1 MIKYIEKL
9 PSDSEEL
16 RRIKINIEEKNIQ
29 KTKKEKE

>member
-16 RRIKINIEEKNIQ
+16 RKMRIIEIN
-29 KTKKEKE
+29 KKPLPIK

>member
-16 RRIKINIEEKNIQ
+16 ERKKVKENKEDD
-29 KTKKEKE
+29 TKLDNRN